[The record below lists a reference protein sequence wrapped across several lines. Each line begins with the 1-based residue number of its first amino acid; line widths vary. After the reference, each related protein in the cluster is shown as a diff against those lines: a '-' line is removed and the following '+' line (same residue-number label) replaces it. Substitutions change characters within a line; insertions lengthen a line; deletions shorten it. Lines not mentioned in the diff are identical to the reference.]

1 MANLAVIQNQFFDSS
16 GVPLSGGKVFTYA
29 AGTTTLKTTYTDATG
44 ITPNTNPI
52 ILNSRGEAQIWMSD
66 SLYKIVLTDSV
77 GSVIYTQDNISPLS
91 SVGIGYQPSGTGAV
105 PTTVQAKLRE
115 SVSVFDFMT
124 ASQVIDVTSRTAS
137 IDLSAAIQNAASSLT
152 NGGVLRFPMGKYYIA
167 SVIDFT
173 DMTTVQGDGM
183 DSTYILSVSSNTTSL
198 FRSNGG
204 TAATPSRRSFG
215 VRDLTI
221 DMSYTMDRTST
232 ATTGAYPNQTF
243 NQWQGHAQP
252 CISSIGVYFTSVQN
266 VRTLNAG
273 VGLSASALGQVD
285 VDGFRA
291 EGMQWDG
298 IALYGSVT
306 ESTQSSLVSLKNIW
320 IKGVGRDGVFSS
332 YVNGEIT
339 LDGFYIADAWINAI
353 ELESVNTSKHC
364 DIINGYITDCGAIGG
379 ATSYG
384 TNTYGTMRNV
394 YCSSPKIHAGFGN
407 RTSGEADQY
416 YNLSSGGGWTGTASF
431 PVPNVAGTWPNCRY
445 GGIEMEGAFSLIDG
459 CTFVNMSGTAVSPFS
474 YAYRQPNSTTSPFTI
489 SNCSFVNSNVYT
501 SGGEQHNL
509 SNNYFTTSTL
519 ILGQSSASFNQ
530 NPTTTIAGNQFIS
543 CTNPLFMQDNAL
555 VIGNEFYNT
564 VGTAIIFNPSGAAG
578 SDGKTIISNNN
589 IIDARGVSS
598 TMTFGIDSANNASL
612 TLNLVIEDNYIF
624 GATTVGIEHYGQS
637 ISNGTIIKNNII
649 DTCAIGL
656 ELARDYNSIVS
667 GNIMRR
673 NTTCDINLYGN
684 AAGATWGAPTAT
696 NLAYGTRIIGN
707 LLQSGVP
714 IRGQNYTAPASY
726 MRVANNEY
734 VVANLSPA
742 NVLSLSGTNIISGN
756 WS

>member
-394 YCSSPKIHAGFGN
+394 Y
-407 RTSGEADQY
+407 
-416 YNLSSGGGWTGTASF
+416 
-431 PVPNVAGTWPNCRY
+431 
-445 GGIEMEGAFSLIDG
+445 
-459 CTFVNMSGTAVSPFS
+459 
-474 YAYRQPNSTTSPFTI
+474 
-489 SNCSFVNSNVYT
+489 
-501 SGGEQHNL
+501 
-509 SNNYFTTSTL
+509 
-519 ILGQSSASFNQ
+519 
-530 NPTTTIAGNQFIS
+530 
-543 CTNPLFMQDNAL
+543 
-555 VIGNEFYNT
+555 
-564 VGTAIIFNPSGAAG
+564 
-578 SDGKTIISNNN
+578 
-589 IIDARGVSS
+589 
-598 TMTFGIDSANNASL
+598 
-612 TLNLVIEDNYIF
+612 
-624 GATTVGIEHYGQS
+624 
-637 ISNGTIIKNNII
+637 
-649 DTCAIGL
+649 
-656 ELARDYNSIVS
+656 
-667 GNIMRR
+667 
-673 NTTCDINLYGN
+673 
-684 AAGATWGAPTAT
+684 
-696 NLAYGTRIIGN
+696 
-707 LLQSGVP
+707 
-714 IRGQNYTAPASY
+714 
-726 MRVANNEY
+726 
-734 VVANLSPA
+734 
-742 NVLSLSGTNIISGN
+742 
-756 WS
+756 